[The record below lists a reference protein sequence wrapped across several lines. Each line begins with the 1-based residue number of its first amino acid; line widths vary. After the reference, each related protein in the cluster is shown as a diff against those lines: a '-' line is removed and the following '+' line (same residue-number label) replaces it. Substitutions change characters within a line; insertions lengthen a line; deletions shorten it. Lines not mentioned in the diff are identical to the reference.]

1 MQLRNT
7 NPDGKGESNLAKNL
21 RSEINRTV
29 PELDMMMLLISAR
42 EVCGR
47 TAGRLGLGEPAREC
61 ERGKKE

>member
-29 PELDMMMLLISAR
+29 PELDMMMLFDKRPRSLRAHSRPAWI
-42 EVCGR
+42 GR
-47 TAGRLGLGEPAREC
+47 AG
-61 ERGKKE
+61 